1 MPRRGRAT
9 PLRSVQPLR
18 QPPCM
23 QRQHLIAKATSIL
36 APRSCLWAPLGLTL
50 VVYSAAAAFAT
61 QAGAADGPAAGDTL
75 SLAEA
80 HALAEANA
88 ADVRV
93 AEARIAEAQATRVGA
108 HLRLPNN
115 PRLSIDGRPGLDRS
129 SRGDVGYSASLDI
142 LIEAGGA
149 PGARLGEA
157 DARTTL
163 ARQEASLVR
172 LEARL
177 RATSSYASMA
187 LDRLRI
193 AHALEAVQL
202 AERLVAAARERSAAG
217 AGSDVEVTSAEAELA
232 ERRAEVLAA
241 EADESLHQMELRWL
255 LGLPAAKPLALS
267 TPVDRPGE
275 APAVAALRGL
285 AAEQRPDL
293 AISEARLASLAAADV
308 RLTKEAQPK
317 VGLFGSVD
325 ASPASPLFGILGVS
339 VELPLVQR
347 NQGPRA
353 VVAAER
359 QTELERAHAI
369 ERRLTLEIGSRR
381 EVHEKSR
388 AELAVL
394 VATGIP
400 AAQRRFALVEEGW
413 RAGRFDVFRVTA
425 AAHDLVRLK
434 ALRIDVLRRI
444 WNERLLLERLTGGW
458 KS

>member
-1 MPRRGRAT
+1 MVG
-9 PLRSVQPLR
+9 
-18 QPPCM
+18 
-23 QRQHLIAKATSIL
+23 
-36 APRSCLWAPLGLTL
+36 
-50 VVYSAAAAFAT
+50 
-61 QAGAADGPAAGDTL
+61 DGL
-75 SLAEA
+75 SLARA
-80 HALAEANA
+80 QALAEANA

-108 HLRLPNN
+108 HLRLPSN

-129 SRGDVGYSASLDI
+129 SRGEVGYSASLDV
-142 LIEAGGA
+142 LLEAGGA

-157 DARTTL
+157 DARTAL
-163 ARQEASLVR
+163 ARKEASLAR
-172 LEARL
+172 LDARL
-177 RATSSYASMA
+177 RATSSYAAMA

-193 AHALEAVQL
+193 AHAHEAVQL
-202 AERLVAAARERSAAG
+202 AERLVAAARERRAAG

-255 LGLPAAKPLALS
+255 LGLPLTRALVLS
-267 TPVDRPGE
+267 TPIDAPAE
-275 APAVAALRGL
+275 APAVAALRAL

-308 RLTKEAQPK
+308 RLAKEALPK

-339 VELPLVQR
+339 VELPLAQR

-359 QTELERAHAI
+359 QTELERARAI
-369 ERRLTLEIGSRR
+369 LQRLALELGARR
-381 EVHEKSR
+381 EVHEKGR
-388 AELAVL
+388 AELGLL
-394 VATGIP
+394 VASGIP

-425 AAHDLVRLK
+425 AAHDLVRLR
-434 ALRIDVLRRI
+434 ALRVDVLRRI
-444 WNERLLLERLTGGW
+444 WSERVVLERLTGGW